1 MKPAAARL
9 LLLNGAPAYG
19 RLAGIVAGVAAG
31 TAMVLILLGAFLHI
45 PEREDRVA
53 WLTPEGEYAE
63 YDETTDDVIA
73 RQPQSDAMLS
83 AQMTDIYDGRVFD
96 ALALALT
103 PDTTV
108 EMPAGIAAPGPG
120 EYYASPAMIELI
132 ESVPR
137 AELGDRWGTLLGP
150 LPAEMLRGPSH
161 RAVLAGSTWEE
172 VDSWPSSQIQSEF
185 RTSGPNSN
193 SVTFR
198 VVVAMGA
205 IALLVPMVL
214 LISIVSALGAA
225 ERRERLATVRLI
237 GAGRRAVATL
247 TGLEMAIASLVGAL
261 VGVGIATAV
270 RPLAAQLSINGS
282 TMTVGDVSTPPL
294 WTLGVV
300 LAIALLG
307 AATAAWRA
315 YRDDVGALGATRERA
330 EKPVTAW
337 RTSTLV
343 AGIVLFG
350 GSAAAIRW
358 IPDAALTWQ
367 YPLILGFALIAFGIV
382 AAGPWITRGASQAL
396 GARTSSAAGVV
407 AAGRLARHPRA
418 TFRAVAG
425 LVAAVF
431 IVSVFAGGSSAIA
444 GEARVVA
451 MEGML
456 DPDTLVT
463 YLDDGDDA
471 GALVEAVE
479 GIDGVE
485 AVAMGW
491 FSPDATDSGVVM
503 STDDARAIGALE
515 VPGTG
520 MVAVNLFEMIA
531 EPSLS
536 GVDRPGVAQ
545 ASDADP
551 TALEPSHLF
560 VLTDG
565 SREAIETARTAIIA
579 QAHSSLV
586 PSTRVDMAARGATD
600 INNELAVMAYL
611 GMGIAIAISALA
623 LSVASVAAMLE
634 RRRTFGLLR
643 LGGMPV
649 KQLRRTIATEAA
661 VPLAVTLLISALL
674 GFGVAGAVLESLSDE
689 LSLQWPDP
697 RYWLALAASLAVA
710 ALGIVGTFAAV
721 RRSTEL
727 ESTRFE

>member
-19 RLAGIVAGVAAG
+19 RLAGIVAGVAVG
-31 TAMVLILLGAFLHI
+31 TALVLVLLGAFLHL

-53 WLTPEGEYAE
+53 WLTPDGEYA
-63 YDETTDDVIA
+63 DIDDSDNVIP
-73 RQPQSDAMLS
+73 REPQSDSLLS
-83 AQMTDIYDGRVFD
+83 AQLVDIYDGRTIDV
-96 ALALALT
+96 LAMALT
-103 PDTTV
+103 PDSTV
-108 EMPAGIAAPGPG
+108 TMPEGIEPPAPG
-120 EYYASPAMIELI
+120 EYYASPAMIDLI
-132 ESVPR
+132 ESAPPG
-137 AELGDRWGTLLGP
+137 ELGERWGTLLGP
-150 LPAEMLRGPSH
+150 LPDEMLRGPSH
-161 RAVLAGSTWEE
+161 RAVLAGNTWEE
-172 VDSWPSSQIQSEF
+172 LDTWPASQIQDEF
-185 RTSGPNSN
+185 RTIGPNSA
-193 SVTFR
+193 SATFR
-198 VVVAMGA
+198 VVVAIGA

-237 GAGRRAVATL
+237 GAGRRAVALL
-247 TGLEMAIASLVGAL
+247 TGLEMGAASLVGAL
-261 VGVGIATAV
+261 AGSGLAAAV

-282 TMTVGDVSTPPL
+282 TMTITDVTSPPL
-294 WTLGVV
+294 WAAGVV
-300 LAIALLG
+300 LAITALG
-307 AATAAWRA
+307 AGTAAWRA
-315 YRDDVGALGATRERA
+315 HRDDVGALGATRERA

-337 RTSTLV
+337 RTTTLGS
-343 AGIVLFG
+343 GIVLFA

-358 IPDAALTWQ
+358 IPDAALMWQ

-382 AAGPWITRGASQAL
+382 AAGPWITRRASQAL

-407 AAGRLARHPRA
+407 AAGRLRRHPRA

-444 GEARVVA
+444 GEARVVDA
-451 MEGML
+451 EGML
-456 DPDTLVT
+456 ASDTLVT
-463 YLDDGDDA
+463 YLDAGDDA
-471 GALVEAVE
+471 EALVESVE
-479 GIDGVE
+479 GIAGVE
-485 AVAMGW
+485 GVAMGW
-491 FSPDATDSGVVM
+491 FSPDATVQGVVM
-503 STDDARAIGALE
+503 AADDARAIGAVE
-515 VPGTG
+515 VPETG
-520 MVAVNLFEMIA
+520 MVAVDLFEMIA
-531 EPSLS
+531 EPGLS
-536 GVDRPGVAQ
+536 GVDRPGIAQ

-551 TALEPSHLF
+551 TALEPSHVF

-565 SREAIETARTAIIA
+565 SREAIETARTAMIA
-579 QAHSSLV
+579 EAHSSLA

-661 VPLAVTLLISALL
+661 VPLAATLLVSALL
-674 GFGVAGAVLESLSDE
+674 GFAVAGTVLETLSDD

>member
-1 MKPAAARL
+1 MRPAAARL

-31 TAMVLILLGAFLHI
+31 TAMMLVLLGAFLHL

-53 WLTPEGEYAE
+53 WLTPDGDYAQFDASDQMIPRE
-63 YDETTDDVIA
+63 
-73 RQPQSDAMLS
+73 PQSDALLS
-83 AQMTDIYDGRVFD
+83 ATLVDVFDGRTFD
-96 ALALALT
+96 GLALAVT

-108 EMPAGIAAPGPG
+108 TMPADIAPPAAG

-132 ESVPR
+132 DSVP
-137 AELGDRWGTLLGP
+137 ASQLGDRWGTLLGP
-150 LPAEMLRGPSH
+150 LPDEMLRGPSH
-161 RAVLAGSTWEE
+161 RAVLAGVDWEE
-172 VDSWPSSQIQSEF
+172 LDTWSSAVVQEEF
-185 RTSGPNSN
+185 RTTGPNSA
-193 SVTFR
+193 SATFR
-198 VVVAMGA
+198 IVVAMGA

-237 GAGRRAVATL
+237 GAGRRAMAIL
-247 TGLEMAIASLVGAL
+247 SGLEMAVASLAGAL
-261 VGVGIATAV
+261 VGVGIAAAV

-282 TMTVGDVSTPPL
+282 TMTVADVTTSPA
-294 WTLGVV
+294 WTAVVV
-300 LAIALLG
+300 LGIAALG
-307 AATAAWRA
+307 AGTAAWRA

-343 AGIVLFG
+343 AGIVIFA
-350 GSAAAIRW
+350 GSTAAIRW
-358 IPDAALTWQ
+358 IPNSATTWQ

-382 AAGPWITRGASQAL
+382 AAGPWITRRTSLAL

-407 AAGRLARHPRA
+407 AAGRLGRHPRA

-444 GEARVVA
+444 GESRVVDA
-451 MEGML
+451 EGML
-456 DPDTLVT
+456 ATDTLVT
-463 YLDDGDDA
+463 YLGDDDDA
-471 GALVEAVE
+471 QALAEAVD
-479 GIDGVE
+479 GIEGVE
-485 AVAMGW
+485 GAAVGW
-491 FSPDATDSGVVM
+491 FSPDATVSGVVFAA
-503 STDDARAIGALE
+503 DDARAIGAID
-515 VPGTG
+515 VPPSGL
-520 MVAVNLFEMIA
+520 VAVDLFDMMVGPE
-531 EPSLS
+531 LS
-536 GVDRPGVAQ
+536 GTDRPGVAE

-551 TALEPSHLF
+551 TALEPSHLL

-565 SREAIETARTAIIA
+565 SREAIETARTAIVA
-579 QAHSSLV
+579 EASSSLA
-586 PSTRVDMAARGATD
+586 PSTRVDMEVRGAAD
-600 INNELAVMAYL
+600 VNNELSVMAYL

-649 KQLRRTIATEAA
+649 RQLRQTIATEAA
-661 VPLAVTLLISALL
+661 VPLAVTLLLSAVL
-674 GFGVAGAVLESLSDE
+674 GFAVAGAVLESLSDD

-697 RYWLALAASLAVA
+697 RYWLALATSLAVA
-710 ALGIVGTFAAV
+710 ALGIVGTFSAV